1 MTDARVWEAIKEMDE
16 STGWPPAAIVDAVA
30 EKLET
35 DRDRVAQVWR
45 ERSFNI
51 GAG

>member
-1 MTDARVWEAIKEMDE
+1 MTDARIWAALLEMQE

-30 EKLET
+30 EKLAI

-45 ERSFNI
+45 EREFNH
-51 GAG
+51 GCG